1 MNPLTYLKALV
12 GAVAAGLGAAYLGLD
27 DGSLTAQEWVS
38 IAQVTLASFATI
50 WGIPNL
56 TKSGKATV
64 PVEAPQVE
72 LAEPK
77 KVEAKVTTG
86 PVSTVSIDL
95 DGQ

>member
-27 DGSLTAQEWVS
+27 DGSLSAQEWIMV
-38 IAQVTLASFATI
+38 AQTTLASFATI

-56 TKSGKATV
+56 TKAGKATV

-72 LAEPK
+72 LVEPK
-77 KVEAKVTTG
+77 KVEAKAVTG
-86 PVSTVSIDL
+86 PISTVTIDL
-95 DGQ
+95 DGR